1 MSAIK
6 LSTPS
11 SGSIS
16 LSPADT
22 ASNLTITVPAVTGTM
37 LTTAS
42 AGTVLQVV
50 NATYATEVQIL
61 TTTLTDTGLTASI
74 TPTSATSKILVIVS
88 LAGSLNVSTN
98 SAIELKARLL
108 RGSTT
113 ILDMGS
119 TNGLGFRIGAGTD
132 SAGRITMANTMSLS
146 YLDSPSTTS
155 STTYK
160 MQAAP
165 STTSNSGRATI
176 NWGSDVNST
185 ITLMEIA
192 A

>member
-16 LSPADT
+16 LSPANT

-50 NATYATEVQIL
+50 SSTSSSVTQTSSTSFVSGNLSV
-61 TTTLTDTGLTASI
+61 SI

-88 LAGSLNVSTN
+88 TQVDNEAAARQGNITIYRNAVNLGNGNAGMSQFYGET
-98 SAIELKARLL
+98 
-108 RGSTT
+108 
-113 ILDMGS
+113 
-119 TNGLGFRIGAGTD
+119 
-132 SAGRITMANTMSLS
+132 GRVQFPACIT

-155 STTYK
+155 ATTYGLYFRASGSYIVSINA
-160 MQAAP
+160 QP
-165 STTSNSGRATI
+165 STVS
-176 NWGSDVNST
+176 
-185 ITLMEIA
+185 ITAMEIA

>member
-42 AGTVLQVV
+42 TGAVLQVV
-50 NATYATEVQIL
+50 EASTTTAVTSSTATYID
-61 TTTLTDTGLTASI
+61 TTLTATI
-74 TPTSATSKILVIVS
+74 TPSSASNKILVIVTQHCYKS
-88 LAGSLNVSTN
+88 AGSSNNAPNIKLFRNAT
-98 SAIELKARLL
+98 
-108 RGSTT
+108 
-113 ILDMGS
+113 D
-119 TNGLGFRIGAGTD
+119 LGRTVYANFFTGT
-132 SAGRITMANTMSLS
+132 AVEIYGMTAFQ

-155 STTYK
+155 ATTYK
-160 MQAAP
+160 TQFANNVNASSSVVQAD
-165 STTSNSGRATI
+165 SNGR
-176 NWGSDVNST
+176 ST
-185 ITLMEIA
+185 IILMEIA
-192 A
+192 G